1 MLLIL
6 VIFGKI
12 LVLSISGMEVVCFS
26 YEFLKDSVVDI
37 EDIEV
42 EVYLR
47 KVSFFLD
54 YFVKEVNKFY
64 KKMYSLGYFKLFFL
78 LMKEYIE
85 F

>member
-12 LVLSISGMEVVCFS
+12 FVLSISGMEVVRFS
-26 YEFLKDSVVDI
+26 CEFLKDNVVDI

-47 KVSFFLD
+47 IVSFFLD
-54 YFVKEVNKFY
+54 YFVKEVNKLY